1 MTLYG
6 GMDLSIIDSLP
17 PGRSPVKTRY
27 ITEKKTADCYA
38 YLAQQAARGFQ
49 SFIVCPLVEASELRQ
64 DSIAVEEHYAELS
77 QGPLSGVRTDFL
89 HGRLEPGDK
98 DAIMKRFAA
107 GEIDVLFSTTV
118 IEVGIDVPNAT
129 TMVIENASQF
139 GLTQLH
145 QLRGRVGRGTE
156 QSYCFLMGKPST
168 KEGQERINIFCETSS
183 GFDLAEA
190 DLRLRGPGE
199 VTGYRQAGFDDPHAA
214 VWATD
219 GRLLDRTR
227 RCAERVLAE
236 DPNLDDADWERL
248 RGQILAM
255 EDLAL

>member
-1 MTLYG
+1 M
-6 GMDLSIIDSLP
+6 
-17 PGRSPVKTRY
+17 R
-27 ITEKKTADCYA
+27 
-38 YLAQQAARGFQ
+38 
-49 SFIVCPLVEASELRQ
+49 
-64 DSIAVEEHYAELS
+64 
-77 QGPLSGVRTDFL
+77 
-89 HGRLEPGDK
+89 
-98 DAIMKRFAA
+98 RFAA
-107 GEIDVLFSTTV
+107 GDIDVLFSTTV

-227 RCAERVLAE
+227 RCAECILSD
-236 DPNLDDADWERL
+236 DPNLDDVGWERL